1 MMRKEIQDRGD
12 VIAVRAKPEDAVAKA
27 RRMRGAIQ
35 ERLAAN
41 QQPLLT
47 NSERD
52 ALLVAVAQELGI
64 L

>member
-1 MMRKEIQDRGD
+1 MMRKEIHDRGD
-12 VIAVRAKPEDAVAKA
+12 VIAVRARPEDAVAKA
-27 RRMRGAIQ
+27 RRMRGVIL

-47 NSERD
+47 NTERD
-52 ALLVAVAQELGI
+52 LLQIAIAQHLGI